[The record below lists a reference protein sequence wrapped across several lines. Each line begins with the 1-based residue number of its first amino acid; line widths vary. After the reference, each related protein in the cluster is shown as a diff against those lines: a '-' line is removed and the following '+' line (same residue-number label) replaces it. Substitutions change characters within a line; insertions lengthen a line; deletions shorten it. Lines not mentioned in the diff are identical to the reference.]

1 MSSVRVRLSAP
12 QFFIM
17 TKSWTL
23 EVQQYEDGEYFIE
36 FPDDVLQ
43 EAGWKEGDVIKW
55 SDNGDGSWTLK
66 KLDENHENTD
76 ESKE

>member
-1 MSSVRVRLSAP
+1 
-12 QFFIM
+12 M

-55 SDNGDGSWTLK
+55 SDNGNGSWTLK

>member
-1 MSSVRVRLSAP
+1 
-12 QFFIM
+12 M

-23 EVQQYEDGEYFIE
+23 EVQQQEDGEYFIE

-43 EAGWKEGDVIKW
+43 EAGWKEGDVVGW

-66 KLDENHENTD
+66 KLDKNHENTD
-76 ESKE
+76 VPKE

>member
-1 MSSVRVRLSAP
+1 
-12 QFFIM
+12 M

-23 EVQQYEDGEYFIE
+23 EVQQQEDGEYFIE

-43 EAGWKEGDVIKW
+43 EAGWKEGDVVGW

-66 KLDENHENTD
+66 KLDKNHI
-76 ESKE
+76 

>member
-1 MSSVRVRLSAP
+1 
-12 QFFIM
+12 M

-23 EVQQYEDGEYFIE
+23 EAQQHEDGEYFIE

-76 ESKE
+76 APKE

>member
-1 MSSVRVRLSAP
+1 
-12 QFFIM
+12 M

>member
-1 MSSVRVRLSAP
+1 
-12 QFFIM
+12 M

-76 ESKE
+76 ESKD